1 MSDAGITMLL
11 RQLLEDIL
19 SLFPKAG
26 LATLVIF
33 VTLLFV
39 KLLNKAINWL
49 VRTSRLEDYVKRAVP
64 EGTRIP
70 VNSLIIF
77 LADAGVIATS
87 TAIVV
92 RIFVPEYTQAYR
104 DLIAYIYR
112 VGSVVVLSMLT
123 FVIIDALVKSMRLE
137 RKTERFFTMLSLLL
151 ITLLLIDLAAL
162 SSEIKLA
169 LAIGIA
175 IGIGLLIG
183 VFSLWAF
190 FGEQIDI
197 LLRTLRSKEIAESRD
212 RDLPVSSED

>member
-1 MSDAGITMLL
+1 
-11 RQLLEDIL
+11 
-19 SLFPKAG
+19 
-26 LATLVIF
+26 
-33 VTLLFV
+33 
-39 KLLNKAINWL
+39 
-49 VRTSRLEDYVKRAVP
+49 
-64 EGTRIP
+64 
-70 VNSLIIF
+70 
-77 LADAGVIATS
+77 
-87 TAIVV
+87 
-92 RIFVPEYTQAYR
+92 
-104 DLIAYIYR
+104 
-112 VGSVVVLSMLT
+112 
-123 FVIIDALVKSMRLE
+123 MRLE

-190 FGEQIDI
+190 FGEQIDL